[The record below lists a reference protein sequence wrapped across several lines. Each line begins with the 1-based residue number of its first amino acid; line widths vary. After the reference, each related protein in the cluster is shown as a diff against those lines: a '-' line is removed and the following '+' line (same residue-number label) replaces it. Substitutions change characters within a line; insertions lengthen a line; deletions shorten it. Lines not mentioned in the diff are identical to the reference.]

1 MNIRLTQM
9 EKANRNNKHFPL
21 YLYPLRAYSGK
32 SVFLP
37 HWHTEYEIIIADCK
51 GLAEFDNMQ
60 IHFFPGELLF
70 VNQEVL
76 HRVDAYSDG
85 TITAIVFD
93 LSLLSFPANDICQI
107 EILEKMK
114 AKKLLFPQIIQK
126 GDCYYSALHENIS
139 DIIAYFYSDIPM
151 KELKIK
157 ALFYDLIF
165 NCYSENIFTVP
176 HQARLSHT
184 EHMQMESIKS
194 ALYFI
199 ETNYHKHI
207 TLTDMAEHVHLSK
220 FYFIKLFQEFTD
232 TTPALFLK
240 NVRLENSKACLLSGL
255 SVTETALL
263 CGFQNISYYIR
274 SFKNQFGM
282 TPKEFQKNPKQK

>member
-1 MNIRLTQM
+1 
-9 EKANRNNKHFPL
+9 
-21 YLYPLRAYSGK
+21 
-32 SVFLP
+32 
-37 HWHTEYEIIIADCK
+37 
-51 GLAEFDNMQ
+51 
-60 IHFFPGELLF
+60 
-70 VNQEVL
+70 
-76 HRVDAYSDG
+76 
-85 TITAIVFD
+85 
-93 LSLLSFPANDICQI
+93 
-107 EILEKMK
+107 
-114 AKKLLFPQIIQK
+114 
-126 GDCYYSALHENIS
+126 
-139 DIIAYFYSDIPM
+139 
-151 KELKIK
+151 
-157 ALFYDLIF
+157 
-165 NCYSENIFTVP
+165 
-176 HQARLSHT
+176 
-184 EHMQMESIKS
+184 MQMESIKS

-240 NVRLENSKACLLSGL
+240 NVRLENSKACLLSGR